1 MPAYK
6 LLQRIF
12 KTLVILSIVVQ
23 AYSCNE
29 NKKASI
35 QQLTVKTDSIQVLLT
50 QASADGISAK
60 DRSHLLEKAYGQ
72 TQKLKNDSL
81 KNKYLKDLSYLFT
94 RNQNSNLFRR
104 INKEAINQ
112 SIKIQDSLGLATL
125 HWDFAIFHRYV
136 TIQMD
141 SAYYQYVKAE
151 KIFSALG
158 DDYDSGRVIRSMA
171 WIQNLIG
178 DFTGSDLTATKSIEK
193 LKPLNKF
200 GELSSSYGLMGDNA
214 KLLFEFDR
222 SLENYNKALNYLKKN
237 KGSLFDIQSFNNNFG
252 LVYQKNDEH
261 KKAII
266 YFTKVLNIDS
276 LQIKNPML
284 YGRVI
289 NNLAYSYL
297 KTDNLEQLPLL
308 FSKAIHFQDSI
319 GDIGGMTSSTHRLAE
334 YFLQTKDTTNALVH
348 LQLAKTYATQQSSN
362 KRLVQILRM
371 YSKVDPENAG
381 SHAEAA
387 FNLNDSLQIQ
397 ERQIRNKFAR
407 IEFETDEQI
416 AENQLLERENQ
427 LWIGIAAALLLLGF
441 SSYVIIRQR
450 SRNQKLRFEEQ
461 QQVSNQEIFNL
472 LLAQNEKVEEVKKS
486 EQKRVSEELHDGVLG
501 RMLGAR
507 MMLLGLNKKT
517 DPEAIAERGKA
528 ISMLQDVE
536 GEVRS
541 ISHEL
546 SHAAYQKIHNFI
558 LSIKDLLQSVE
569 SSSKIKIDFN
579 HADDLDY
586 DALTGEIKINL
597 YRIIQES
604 VQNAV
609 KHAACKNINISFDAD
624 FESLNVVIADDGKG
638 FVIEKGKKGIGT
650 RNITSRIEKINGTWQ
665 VDSRLGKGTSV
676 RLQIPIVANDNSN
689 NIRIPQE
696 ELQEF

>member
-6 LLQRIF
+6 LLQRTF

-29 NKKASI
+29 NKKGTI

-50 QASADGISAK
+50 EASAYGISSK
-60 DRSHLLEKAYGQ
+60 DKSHLLEKAYGQ

-81 KNKYLKDLSYLFT
+81 KNKYLIELSLLFS
-94 RNQNSNLFRR
+94 RSQNSNLFRR
-104 INKEAINQ
+104 INKDAINQ
-112 SIKIQDSLGLATL
+112 SIKIQDSSSLAAL
-125 HWDFAIFHRYV
+125 HWDLADFHQYV
-136 TIQMD
+136 TTQMD
-141 SAYYQYVKAE
+141 STYYQYGIAE
-151 KIFSALG
+151 KIYSALG
-158 DDYDSGRVIRSMA
+158 DDYNSGKIIRSMA

-178 DFTGSDLTATKSIEK
+178 DFTGSDITATKAIKK
-193 LKPLNKF
+193 LKPLNRFKD
-200 GELSSSYGLMGDNA
+200 LYNSYALLGDNA

-222 SLENYNKALNYLKKN
+222 SIENYNDALNYLKKD

-252 LVYQKNDEH
+252 LVYQKKGEH
-261 KKAII
+261 KKAIT

-276 LQIKNPML
+276 LPTKNPKL
-284 YGRVI
+284 YGRVL

-334 YFLQTKDTTNALVH
+334 YFLHTKDTTNALAH
-348 LQLAKTYATQQSSN
+348 LQLAKTLATQQSDNN
-362 KRLVQILRM
+362 KLVQILQM
-371 YSKVDPENAG
+371 FTKVDPKNAG

-387 FNLNDSLQIQ
+387 FSLNDSLQRQ

-407 IEFETDEQI
+407 IEFETDEFI
-416 AENQLLERENQ
+416 AENLLLERQKQ
-427 LWIGIAAALLLLGF
+427 LWTGIAAALLLLGF
-441 SSYVIIRQR
+441 SAYVIIRQR
-450 SRNQKLRFEEQ
+450 ARNQKLRFEEQ
-461 QQVSNQEIFNL
+461 QQVSNQEIFSL
-472 LLAQNEKVEEVKKS
+472 LLAQNEKVEEGKKS

-536 GEVRS
+536 SEVRS

-569 SSSKIKIDFN
+569 SSSKIKIDFS

-609 KHAACKNINISFDAD
+609 KHAACKNIKISFDAD
-624 FESLNVVIADDGKG
+624 FDSLNVVISDDGKG
-638 FVIEKGKKGIGT
+638 FVIKKGKKGIGT
-650 RNITSRIEKINGTWQ
+650 RNITSRVKKVNGTWQ
-665 VDSRLGKGTSV
+665 VDSSLGKGTSV
-676 RLQIPIVANDNSN
+676 CLQIPIVANDNSN